1 MSAALVT
8 GAMAAAGIYLLL
20 QRGMVRLVLGFLL
33 LQHAVNV
40 LLVTRRAPQRD
51 DAAILPVNAPA
62 DALGQA
68 FALTSI
74 VIGLGSAVLL
84 LAITLRHLRLHR
96 DRSGDPDDPEAPS

>member
-8 GAMAAAGIYLLL
+8 GVLAAAGIYLLL
-20 QRGMVRLVLGFLL
+20 QRGLVRLVLGFLL

-40 LLVTRRAPQRD
+40 LLVSRRASQRTESP
-51 DAAILPVNAPA
+51 ILPASAPA

-84 LAITLRHLRLHR
+84 LAVTLRHVRLHR
-96 DRSGDPDDPEAPS
+96 GRAGDPDDPEAPS